1 METTDL
7 SPMEFPS
14 MVSAPGKVIVLGEHA
29 AVYGKPAIAAAIS
42 LRSYLSVKT
51 LSKSERTVEL
61 GTTMF
66 ISSQGLLSY

>member
-1 METTDL
+1 
-7 SPMEFPS
+7 